1 MQPYALCSTCQC
13 HPLLNTGGG
22 LRQKSSERSQH
33 GKGGMKMKSIN
44 IPMLLLAFL
53 VVLLFILVGLA
64 VAFRN
69 IWFVLLLTVLAFG
82 IFGMVM
88 SQKKGRK

>member
-1 MQPYALCSTCQC
+1 
-13 HPLLNTGGG
+13 
-22 LRQKSSERSQH
+22 
-33 GKGGMKMKSIN
+33 MKSIN
-44 IPMLLLAFL
+44 IPMLLLALL